1 MLRFKSKD
9 IEKRLEE
16 RKAQFTLSAYPRIRK
31 IIDGGAE
38 GISPYVL
45 TYLCGELNCRTQ
57 PPQHFVST
65 PDC

>member
-45 TYLCGELNCRTQ
+45 TYLCGKLNCLPTDIIEYR
-57 PPQHFVST
+57 
-65 PDC
+65 